1 MNSTLKTFRSL
12 EKVLKILDDVVNAES
27 TLIDSE
33 KQSTSSMASSLS
45 PRVKR
50 ETLVFEFKP
59 PGSSSSNHHQQQQ
72 RPKTTPNS
80 SNRQKDDGGFF
91 MSAREFISGGG
102 AQQPYQQPHQHDDD
116 KNHHNHHHHFKPNPL
131 HVIDED
137 DAERRALDRA
147 QIVRK
152 LDSLLTNGGHAGERF
167 KKSF

>member
-1 MNSTLKTFRSL
+1 M
-12 EKVLKILDDVVNAES
+12 NAES

-33 KQSTSSMASSLS
+33 KQSTSSLASSLS

-59 PGSSSSNHHQQQQ
+59 PGSSSSNHHHQQQQ

-80 SNRQKDDGGFF
+80 SNRQKEEGGFF
-91 MSAREFISGGG
+91 MSAREFISGGA
-102 AQQPYQQPHQHDDD
+102 AQQPYQQPHQHHDD
-116 KNHHNHHHHFKPNPL
+116 KNHNHHHFKPNPL

-152 LDSLLTNGGHAGERF
+152 LDSLLTNGGHGGERF

>member
-1 MNSTLKTFRSL
+1 M
-12 EKVLKILDDVVNAES
+12 LKILDDVVNAES

-116 KNHHNHHHHFKPNPL
+116 KNHHHHHFKPNPL